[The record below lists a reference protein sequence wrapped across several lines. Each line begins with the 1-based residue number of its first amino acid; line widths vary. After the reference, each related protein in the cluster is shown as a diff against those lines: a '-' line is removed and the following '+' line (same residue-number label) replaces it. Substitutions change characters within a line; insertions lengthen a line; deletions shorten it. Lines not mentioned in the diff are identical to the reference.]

1 LREFSLIG
9 GGISIR
15 EVILMPKSDEISE
28 YILSRVQL
36 SKERAKQV
44 LRDLENVN
52 GELNALYDYAMNH
65 DMEDL
70 AEEIAVIEFDL
81 NLALNQ
87 VKELIRE
94 LMVLEYEVEEDEQ
107 EE

>member
-1 LREFSLIG
+1 
-9 GGISIR
+9 
-15 EVILMPKSDEISE
+15 MPESDEISE
-28 YILSRVQL
+28 YILSRVRL

-70 AEEIAVIEFDL
+70 ADEIGIIDFDL
-81 NLALNQ
+81 AGALAQ
-87 VKELIRE
+87 VEELLRE
-94 LMVLEYEVEEDEQ
+94 LMVLEHEVEEDEQ